1 MTTTPLYIK
10 DAFNADA
17 KTLVGFA
24 GVGAK
29 KFDSA
34 KKHMV
39 FVIDRSP
46 SMQDKVDA
54 LGMVCG
60 TLRQV
65 MDTLPS
71 GIAVTIILFTLGC
84 CSRFGRVKYK

>member
-34 KKHMV
+34 KK
-39 FVIDRSP
+39 F
-46 SMQDKVDA
+46 
-54 LGMVCG
+54 L
-60 TLRQV
+60 
-65 MDTLPS
+65 
-71 GIAVTIILFTLGC
+71 
-84 CSRFGRVKYK
+84 